1 MPKNVILRST
11 LAAGDCVISISGHA
25 VADPAEQIDVPAGD
39 LIPALE
45 SLEKQAA
52 IELVF
57 QPDQL
62 KSLHT
67 RGVKGMF
74 QPEAAIKIL
83 LKGTPLELRTDP
95 TGAMV
100 IAPPHSKTLAN
111 DSASPGEA
119 SAA

>member
-1 MPKNVILRST
+1 MRKSMTFRST
-11 LAAGDCVISISGHA
+11 LAAVACAISFSAHA
-25 VADPAEQIDVPAGD
+25 IADPPKDIDIPAGD

-62 KSLHT
+62 KSFHT
-67 RGVKGMF
+67 KGVKGMF
-74 QPEAAIKIL
+74 EPEAAIKIL
-83 LKGTPLELRTDP
+83 LKGTRLELRTDP

-100 IAPPHSKTLAN
+100 IAPPHSNTL
-111 DSASPGEA
+111 S
-119 SAA
+119 